1 MRWVVAVVAVAT
13 LVLVGEAAAADQSMT
28 NQKLSAKADPSGHT
42 INVYETTGLNPDCGR
57 TGALTFRIIRR
68 PQHGNFSIGAARVY
82 PTYPASNIRSVCN
95 TRAVA
100 GYRALYTSAR
110 RYVGPDSAEF
120 QVFWPAG
127 AAADITV
134 PIDVR

>member
-1 MRWVVAVVAVAT
+1 MRWTLAAAAFAT
-13 LVLVGEAAAADQSMT
+13 LVLTGQPAAADPSMT
-28 NQKLSAKADPSGHT
+28 NQKLSVKTDPSGHT
-42 INVYETTGLNPDCGR
+42 INVYETTGLNPDCSR
-57 TGALTFRIIRR
+57 TGALTFRVVRR

-110 RYVGPDSAEF
+110 GYVGPDSAEF